1 MKIALAQI
9 EPVWLDRASTLDK
22 VVAAVHVAADDDAR
36 MVAFGEALVP
46 GYPFWLDP
54 TGGAEW
60 ESPLQQDMF
69 ATYQRESVDIS
80 AGHLDGVCTAA
91 RERGTAVVLGVIEKT
106 SDRGMSV
113 YASAVKIGVDG
124 QIQSVHR
131 KIQPT
136 YDERLVWAPGDGHGL
151 VVNDLD
157 EFRVGALNCWEN
169 WIPMARQ
176 SLYAQGET
184 LHVAIWPGSRR
195 NTEDISQFIAKES
208 RSYVLSVSGLM
219 ARSSI
224 PDGLPVTD
232 AMRAVDT
239 EWFAGGGSCLAAPD
253 GTWVIE
259 PVDHREAVVVG
270 EIDLDVVRRARHNFD
285 PAGHYSRPDVLQ
297 LSVDRRRQSTATFI
311 D

>member
-9 EPVWLDRASTLDK
+9 EPVWLDRAGTLDK
-22 VVAAVHVAADDDAR
+22 VVAAIHEAADKGAR
-36 MVAFGEALVP
+36 LVAFGEALVP
-46 GYPFWLDP
+46 GYPFWMDP

-60 ESPLQQDMF
+60 QSPLQQEMF
-69 ATYQRESVDIS
+69 AIYQRESVDIS
-80 AGHLDGVCTAA
+80 AGHLDGVCEAA
-91 RERGTAVVLGVIEKT
+91 RSRGIAVVLGVIEKT

-113 YASAVKIGVDG
+113 YATAVSIGVG
-124 QIQSVHR
+124 GAILSTHR

-151 VVNDLD
+151 VVHQLD

-176 SLYAQGET
+176 ALYAQGET

-219 ARSSI
+219 ARASI

-253 GTWVIE
+253 GTWVIP
-259 PVDHREAVVVG
+259 PVDEREAVVVG
-270 EIDLDVVRRARHNFD
+270 EIDLDVVRRSRHNFD

-297 LSVDRRRQSTATFI
+297 LTVDRRRQRTAHFT